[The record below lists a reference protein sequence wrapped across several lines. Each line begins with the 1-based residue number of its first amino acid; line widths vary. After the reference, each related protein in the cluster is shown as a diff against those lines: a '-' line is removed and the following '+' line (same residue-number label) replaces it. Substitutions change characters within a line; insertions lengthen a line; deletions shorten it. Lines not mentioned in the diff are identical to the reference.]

1 MLLELGQR
9 LVFFFFRQENAA
21 KEGAESEPH
30 THTHGYYCVNR
41 SYGSK
46 AVVKSVFVKWKIH
59 HFETAPA
66 QERQA
71 ARHGPELK
79 RSWDLIR
86 CGSLSLARE
95 TSSRSRS
102 SCSLPLTSSK
112 CEVVALQSVYCPLAF
127 IWQDSFGTGRSIWK
141 KRWRKKHRPL
151 TDPNLANGMQ
161 SVSLKNCR
169 FFFPSEPHRIC

>member
-1 MLLELGQR
+1 MQLRKELNQ
-9 LVFFFFRQENAA
+9 
-21 KEGAESEPH
+21 SH
-30 THTHGYYCVNR
+30 THTHTGITAWTGAMAAKR
-41 SYGSK
+41 SWNLSLWNEKYITSRQLLLK
-46 AVVKSVFVKWKIH
+46 
-59 HFETAPA
+59 
-66 QERQA
+66 RQA

-102 SCSLPLTSSK
+102 SCSLPLMSSK

-127 IWQDSFGTGRSIWK
+127 IRQDSFGTGRSIWK